1 MINSEGDEMRL
12 SMREVNSCMKT
23 DVLEDGGLYIVTS
36 LKVDEET
43 ETCMHNASNAVKVGR
58 VILDVL
64 RNER

>member
-1 MINSEGDEMRL
+1 MTNSEGDEMRL
-12 SMREVNSCMKT
+12 SIREVNSCMKT

-36 LKVDEET
+36 LKIDEET
-43 ETCMHNASNAVKVGR
+43 EICMHNASNAVNVGK

>member
-1 MINSEGDEMRL
+1 MRL
-12 SMREVNSCMKT
+12 SIREVNSCMKT

-36 LKVDEET
+36 LKIDEET
-43 ETCMHNASNAVKVGR
+43 EICMHNASNVVNVGR